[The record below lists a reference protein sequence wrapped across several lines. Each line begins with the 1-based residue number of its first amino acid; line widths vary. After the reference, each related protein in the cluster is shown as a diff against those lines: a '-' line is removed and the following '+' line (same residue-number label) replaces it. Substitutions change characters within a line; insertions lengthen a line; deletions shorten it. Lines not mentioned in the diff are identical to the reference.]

1 MLYPVPEII
10 IGHDPGSSFWFCLA
24 KCHNKSYIQ
33 WEDVELSQNELSIEE
48 GDVEDLLYY
57 FLKKYYDK
65 ELVYNCRQA
74 EDGTFPHERRCRPAV
89 FEWYLEHNFYTK
101 TTVRTMLD
109 DISNVSNA
117 LTRFDEARI
126 PDELLNS
133 KCAYFADAESAETA
147 AAFYRRFVRLMT
159 NMLDENPEWPLLSVM
174 GP

>member
-10 IGHDPGSSFWFCLA
+10 VGHDPSSYFWFRLA
-24 KCHNKSYIQ
+24 KCHSKSYIQ
-33 WEDVELSQNELSIEE
+33 WDDVELSKYELSVEE

-65 ELVYNCRQA
+65 ELVYNRCQA
-74 EDGTFPHERRCRPAV
+74 EDGAFPYERRCRPAV

-109 DISNVSNA
+109 DISAVADA
-117 LTRFDEARI
+117 LEIFDNPHI
-126 PDELLNS
+126 PEELLNS
-133 KCAYFADAESAETA
+133 KCVYFADAESAETA
-147 AAFYRRFVRLMT
+147 VAFYRRFIDLMT
-159 NMLDENPEWPLLSVM
+159 NMMDENPEWPLLSVM